1 MIFQTWNEYIFQE
14 DHSNT
19 ITGMSTDKNQIN
31 EAYRAKQQNTPSI
44 QVQKVA
50 LVIHNTECEISDP
63 LLFVNSSNFTIGV
76 TRYFDQNK
84 YAVW

>member
-31 EAYRAKQQNTPSI
+31 EAYRAKQQNTH
-44 QVQKVA
+44 KVYR
-50 LVIHNTECEISDP
+50 
-63 LLFVNSSNFTIGV
+63 F
-76 TRYFDQNK
+76 K
-84 YAVW
+84 K